1 MCLIVFILSGD
12 REDIRIMNQM
22 YTYANQ
28 NPIPSIFPYSVIFP
42 NYESLGQLRIEM
54 CLLILALIICSFI
67 STFILFISL
76 KNSLLIISHL
86 LALLASTLTCL
97 YLFHRLTF
105 NFLNA
110 SWLYIAPTLFIDTLI
125 HICYNRPN
133 SKWKYNRV
141 IISLIISAL
150 VLYLIPI
157 QTYIFKIIRSSIIYQ
172 STICFVMINLILPSW
187 FYLFQSINNNNN
199 NDQIDTVMSP
209 TMTITVGNQS
219 LPNGIE
225 VNNPV
230 DESSKNTNDPI

>member
-1 MCLIVFILSGD
+1 
-12 REDIRIMNQM
+12 
-22 YTYANQ
+22 
-28 NPIPSIFPYSVIFP
+28 
-42 NYESLGQLRIEM
+42 
-54 CLLILALIICSFI
+54 
-67 STFILFISL
+67 
-76 KNSLLIISHL
+76 
-86 LALLASTLTCL
+86 
-97 YLFHRLTF
+97 
-105 NFLNA
+105 
-110 SWLYIAPTLFIDTLI
+110 TLI